1 MLQMSIQYLPR
12 GMNGSRSL
20 IIGSAGSVGRNNLIA
35 TIQPSAGPTVLNTQF
50 VNETVSVTRV
60 TETVSFTKI

>member
-12 GMNGSRSL
+12 GMNGSRSP

-35 TIQPSAGPTVLNTQF
+35 TIQPSAGPTSLD
-50 VNETVSVTRV
+50 E
-60 TETVSFTKI
+60 IILL

>member
-12 GMNGSRSL
+12 GMNGNRSP

-35 TIQPSAGPTVLNTQF
+35 TIQPSAGPTQILIF
-50 VNETVSVTRV
+50 HPSITRFNGRV
-60 TETVSFTKI
+60 A